1 MNAPAVAAVVVSYG
15 SDDELVPFL
24 SSLRDASTEPIEVV
38 VADNLPGEGD
48 VAGIATAAGVRYLPL
63 PANPGYGGAVNA
75 AVRTLSPSVEWVL
88 VSNPD
93 VVFERGSL
101 DALVGAARHD
111 KRIGSIGPRILN
123 SDQTV
128 YPSAREVPTIRNGV
142 GHALFGRVWP
152 GNPWTRRYH
161 AAAETSVP
169 RNAGWLSGACLVVR
183 RQAFEDIGGFDE
195 RYFMYFEDVDLGYR
209 LARAGWSNR
218 YEPTGT
224 VIHTGGT
231 STARLSSAMVREHHR
246 SAERFIRSRYSS
258 RPALPIRAV
267 LLTSLR
273 VRSFVVGRQQE
284 RNGSRND

>member
-1 MNAPAVAAVVVSYG
+1 MNAPVVGAVVVSYG
-15 SDDELVPFL
+15 SDEEIVPFL
-24 SSLRDASTEPIEVV
+24 SSLRDACAEPIEVV
-38 VADNLPGEGD
+38 VADNLPSEGD
-48 VAGIATAAGVRYLPL
+48 VASIATTAGARYLAL

-93 VVFERGSL
+93 VVFEPGSV
-101 DALVGAARHD
+101 DALIDSARRD
-111 KRIGSIGPRILN
+111 TRIGSIGPRILN

-152 GNPWTRRYH
+152 SNPWTRRYH
-161 AAAETSVP
+161 AAAETSLP
-169 RNAGWLSGACLVVR
+169 RDAGWLSGACLLVR
-183 RQAFEDIGGFDE
+183 RKAFEDIGGFDE
-195 RYFMYFEDVDLGYR
+195 EYFMYFEDVDLGYR
-209 LARAGWSNR
+209 LAHAGWRNR
-218 YEPTGT
+218 YEPAGT

-231 STARLSSAMVREHHR
+231 STARSSSAMVREHHR

-258 RPALPIRAV
+258 VPALPIRAV

-273 VRSFVVGRQQE
+273 VRSYIVGRQQH
-284 RNGSRND
+284 RAGASRD